1 LATILALVAAAAFA
15 VGNVLQQKGTLQTSD
30 GEGHPS
36 FLVQILREPIWL
48 FGGLAQVAGWV
59 LQAVA
64 LDKGPL
70 VLVQSVTTLSLVI
83 ALPLGA
89 WLTKQILTP
98 KVIIGAGAVVLG
110 IVVFLAAGSPTSGIS
125 NPSASAWWSAC
136 LVTLALVVTLGLIGK
151 SRKGARRA
159 LFFGAAAGFGF
170 GLQSAVTKQFV
181 GETGHGLASLLGDW
195 SIYVLVVSAL
205 VGFVLQQSALKTGVL
220 APAIASSNV
229 VTLFAGVLLGITVF
243 NESLSHG
250 VGHVVP
256 VIVGLV
262 ATLAGVVLLASAP
275 GTEESGVIT

>member
-1 LATILALVAAAAFA
+1 LATLLALLAAAAFA

-59 LQAVA
+59 IQAVA

-70 VLVQSVTTLSLVI
+70 VLVQSITTLSLVI

-89 WLTKQILTP
+89 WLTSQVITAR
-98 KVIIGAGAVVLG
+98 VIIGATAVVVG
-110 IVVFLAAGSPTSGIS
+110 IVLFLVAGSPTSGTS

-136 LVTLALVVTLGLIGK
+136 LATLALVVSLGLLAR
-151 SRKGARRA
+151 SREGARRA

-170 GLQSAVTKQFV
+170 GLQTAVTKQFV
-181 GETGHGLASLLGDW
+181 GETGHGLVSLLGDW
-195 SIYVLVVSAL
+195 SIYVLIVSAI

-229 VTLFAGVLLGITVF
+229 VTLFAGVALGISVF
-243 NESLSHG
+243 NE
-250 VGHVVP
+250 
-256 VIVGLV
+256 
-262 ATLAGVVLLASAP
+262 TLAHGGGHRVPAIAGLAVTVVGVVLLASAP
-275 GTEESGVIT
+275 QADAQRVGR